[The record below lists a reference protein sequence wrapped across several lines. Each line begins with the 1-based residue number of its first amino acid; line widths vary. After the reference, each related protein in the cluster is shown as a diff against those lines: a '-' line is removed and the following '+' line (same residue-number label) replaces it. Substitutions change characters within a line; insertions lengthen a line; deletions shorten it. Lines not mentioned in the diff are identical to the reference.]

1 VAILC
6 CDAAGERLP
15 EAGALLPKQCQRIE
29 CLTRADRPRAA
40 APRPAGA
47 IATSSLHATGI
58 QELHQAVQRA
68 LDRLPSCG
76 SPATL
81 RLQVGVAA
89 ALEEVEEARQLVA
102 QGACAGAADEV
113 LVASAL
119 LRAIES
125 LGEVTGAEIGTDI
138 IDRVFSRHCIGK

>member
-1 VAILC
+1 M
-6 CDAAGERLP
+6 
-15 EAGALLPKQCQRIE
+15 
-29 CLTRADRPRAA
+29 
-40 APRPAGA
+40 
-47 IATSSLHATGI
+47 
-58 QELHQAVQRA
+58 QRA
-68 LDRLPSCG
+68 LDRLPSRG

-89 ALEEVEEARQLVA
+89 ALQGVEEARRLVG
-102 QGACAGAADEV
+102 QGAPAGTADEV